1 MPNTGRAYSLECV
14 ISFVYS
20 ERAWAKREWTV
31 YCTAP
36 VNVSACNPPLGPH
49 SREFR
54 LRSGRRDRKVLLAE
68 RPARHR
74 IESGRTETPTPKPK
88 PKPKQHTRPFRMHAS
103 STETNPHHCWNTS
116 TGPDPHAAPRSR
128 TFLFARIASD
138 GDGDGDDR
146 CGAGLL
152 NPPHIFIDATGT
164 SLAQWRHG
172 PHRIMHHT
180 SSCASGAAHE
190 IFFFLSSDPKMMRCR
205 SPDLWQNLFQL
216 IACDWRAT
224 CSRL

>member
-36 VNVSACNPPLGPH
+36 VNVSACNSPLGPH

-116 TGPDPHAAPRSR
+116 TGPDPHAAPEVEPSYLQESLVMVME
-128 TFLFARIASD
+128 TVMIVVEQASSI
-138 GDGDGDDR
+138 R
-146 CGAGLL
+146 LIYL
-152 NPPHIFIDATGT
+152 STP
-164 SLAQWRHG
+164 LAL
-172 PHRIMHHT
+172 
-180 SSCASGAAHE
+180 A
-190 IFFFLSSDPKMMRCR
+190 
-205 SPDLWQNLFQL
+205 
-216 IACDWRAT
+216 
-224 CSRL
+224 